1 MSERTPT
8 KKAGT
13 PEGREQ
19 QNIALA
25 VDLAEKQLRDGTAG
39 QSVIVHYLKLATEE
53 RKLEQ
58 LKIQQEIE
66 TMKAKADQA
75 RSQAHLEEVYEKALA
90 ALREYQGLGP
100 QEVDPSMFDS
110 GSMLDPGGQSYFD
123 PGGGAYV

>member
-1 MSERTPT
+1 MAERSLN
-8 KKAGT
+8 KRAST

-25 VDLAEKQLRDGTAG
+25 VDLAERQLRDGSAG
-39 QSVIVHYLKLATEE
+39 QSVITHYLKLATEE

-66 TMKAKADQA
+66 TMKAKAEQA
-75 RSQAHLEEVYEKALA
+75 RSNAHLEEVYMKAIA

-100 QEVDPSMFDS
+100 QEVDPSEFPEISDPRYYN
-110 GSMLDPGGQSYFD
+110 PGGDF
-123 PGGGAYV
+123 PA